1 MRFDPRAI
9 VGLLSAGLLCL
20 QLNSFAQEAPPT
32 SNEVDL
38 SSTQQSVAATTLPT
52 FSSVSINVGDV
63 ARTVTPTDYLTPA
76 ETIAVMQVL
85 AQGQQ
90 SILLGASG
98 NAVGGT
104 FHITSSITQNLH
116 SLVIPQGV
124 TAISDFANISAL
136 SMTGNFVNSGTFYA
150 VSSNSAI
157 TQAAINSANISN
169 LAGATITSVLPT
181 SGLAGCSN
189 LVSSLSLVLN
199 ATNNIY
205 NAGTIASSADLTMTA
220 GGAITNTSTASM
232 TAVMQA
238 VNNVN
243 LMSSLIENSGVIAAQ
258 MGNIN
263 IASATAQNLVINNIA
278 GRLEAALGSI
288 NIRDANFTS
297 KNHMLLWGG
306 DVVSEVLNIYS
317 GTGVA
322 RVNVND
328 LVGLTNIY
336 AGEAHV
342 QAATSSLNLG
352 TIELSGDPTFYNT
365 LGDVTINGPLEFAGA
380 PLAVVAK
387 GDILTASGVGNIK
400 TSSTTGHA
408 GAITLIAGA
417 DVHLVSGGPNDVLPT
432 NPQNPGDTTTQL
444 EIRGAS
450 STGGSIT
457 LTNVTALEAEG
468 STTSGTGDGG
478 AITLIAFADPD
489 DGSKGVI
496 SVPTGL
502 TIKSG
507 GRHANGNVTIIA
519 GATSGTSITTGAINV
534 NSVGSSTNVNG
545 TSQDTITAYAATPTL
560 TAGTYVYIQNGA
572 MTGSFTPGT
581 LQSATVNLG
590 TLTAKA
596 ANIDINAGGN
606 VTISSI
612 ADSSTAGTG
621 SYDGGSVVI
630 HSGADVSLGAVT
642 ASGVGTGKGGNVDIS
657 GDGVVSATSVTASAS
672 TSGAGGT
679 IAMYGGTSL
688 TPGTVT
694 AARVGSFAGG
704 KVTLS
709 GTDVILK
716 TVTTT
721 GGPLAVVASGNITT
735 ASLPTVIDTSSTT
748 GSGGALTLIAG
759 AAFTNTSTSQ
769 LSVTGASTTGGII
782 KLITPNAITGLTSQ
796 GSTTSGTGAGGN
808 ITLIAYGKPSDGSLG
823 TIQLPST
830 VQVRASGGVSG
841 GTNGTVTIIAGAGS
855 GTAIDMGSLASNI
868 GTLGTGAITVGTTA
882 ASITGGSVS
891 ISAGAITSGSFG
903 LGTQTSAG
911 VNIGNYTSAA
921 NIYIKSAS
929 VTDISSINTS
939 ANGGR
944 IDIISDSSLTV
955 TASSGTGL
963 IMRASGSGAN
973 TILLSASS
981 GAITLADDRT
991 FDAGTGGSVSFVADS
1006 AGGAINISSGNTV
1019 TIQNSTATFRAPN
1032 INLLGANSKITS
1044 TKTTGTGIIIDNGT
1058 VSETLTIKGPDSAT
1072 GGTISTSG
1080 SSVTVTAN
1088 NNQDVAFT
1096 KVAGTNTSTIN
1107 FNAPTTVTATNSTT
1121 SIASSVTVATNNA
1134 FTFNANNG
1142 TFTNNGTISS
1152 TDTTLRV
1159 QSTGTL
1165 LLNGTP
1171 AAATS
1176 ITGTNAQMIVSAASN
1191 LTVASDYAFSL
1202 SSTGT
1207 ASISSTSGSVE
1218 LQSGAEVTVSG
1229 GSSLSST
1236 TPLLAVS
1243 TSNLKLNDGSGF
1255 IINKT
1260 SNMGAQFTS
1269 PTSTLTVTLAND
1281 SDAHVQTT
1289 GASLS
1294 FAATGTSAAVNF
1306 TKSAG
1311 ADASSLA
1318 VTGGTVTVTSADSIS
1333 IGAAVTVSTNNTTS
1347 LTSNSLRQNGA
1358 LTASQGNV
1366 DITTNTVTANGS
1378 ISATQSGATIT
1389 VHNQSSPT
1397 TAMQLSGDLAF
1408 AGGAVTIT
1416 SNGTALTIAS
1426 GSDISAD
1433 NDITINNTGAN
1444 VTVAGSISAP
1454 SKTVAVNI
1462 SGSGNVLG
1470 GGGTIAA
1477 DSVEFSLANGDI
1489 GTSSQPIS
1497 TDTGD
1502 ISISSCDDVY
1512 ISNVSQLNFTNFGGG
1527 NIGLFTGDDLYIDQT
1542 INIAGNIQLVTAGT
1556 LHLDNTHS
1564 LTSTSGQI
1572 TLGADLLEINGSI
1585 TAGQITLYSAGTRE
1599 IAVGSTTNV
1608 SGKVDLN
1615 TSVLSLLSTSQ
1626 LTIGKSDSSANISL
1640 AGTVTLSSMSAV
1652 PVTNLTFATAGN
1664 FSSSTYAIQAGS
1676 NTVNFVAAGT
1686 VTVGSLT
1693 GTAPVLTMTGGN
1705 VTLTASVTDLHLGS
1719 SSVNT
1724 MNLTVAGNI
1733 VIDQN
1738 VSSTGSASLITTG
1751 NTSLSVASGK
1761 TLSST
1766 NGPMTISARSLSLSG
1781 NVTVSSGSL
1790 TIYPNDS
1797 QAVKVG
1803 ASGTTSGV
1811 FNLTTGVLSHVS
1823 ATSLVIGKSTMSGN
1837 ITIGG
1842 NIDLSTIAASSLPSM
1857 TFLTAG
1863 TFNSN
1868 NNSFTLGSGQL
1879 VVTSGG
1885 DLSINGITGTN
1896 PTVTLTGMGV
1906 WLLSPI
1912 STSAGTISVTANS
1925 WLAISGDI
1933 TMSSGGTLT
1942 VAQVTS
1948 NGPFNINANIGGSS
1962 TTVNLSSA
1970 CWQGLSQLSGVVIA
1984 NSLTLTVTGGN
1995 IGTSSNRFDTQ
2006 ASAITVNA
2014 SNRNAYLANSGTL
2027 TLNSSTAGYLDLS
2040 NDNNMTVS
2048 GALST
2053 SSMQLATSANNGSIT
2068 ISNNISSPSYL
2079 VLSAHGSGNI
2089 SQTTG
2094 SISTSAL
2101 CLISTSGNIGSSTA
2115 KINTNAFYL
2124 QVATTG
2130 NGYIQST
2137 GSVYVVQPTSGNT
2150 LSIQSGGQLEV
2161 GSTINATTLTL
2172 ASAGTIIITGN
2183 ITATT
2188 ATLNGSG
2195 NGNILRNGGVITA
2208 TTLALSTGSGTIGT
2222 SSNKISTTA
2231 TSISVSN
2238 TGGLHLNSTNTG
2250 TVTLTSIAS
2259 GYADVSV
2266 AGAMDATG
2274 DVNGT
2279 FGVELNSSGAM
2290 TVNDVAATNGSVSLT
2305 ADGGTL
2311 TIAAGAVVRADE
2323 GNLNIRQNDTTNGYI
2338 LIDAGANIGA
2348 FTVGTPNASKGNVT
2362 ITIGAPPSTPTAG
2375 STPSNV
2381 TEYIVAGGQIFYGA
2395 NGIDAQPS
2403 TNTLN
2408 AIGGTMIFD
2417 TGSRSSSAI
2426 TLGGGVTITADP
2438 PLLPDD
2444 SLVPGGPDAGINL
2457 GFSDIVIESHHLDG
2471 NYINPFLQPI
2481 AYTPSIAP
2489 DEEILEPIKGMAR
2502 TEFGTSTIRHSQFSK
2517 FNLEEGYVSHSS
2529 GDILVETKSDAVRIV
2544 AGKHSVQIAPNTVVL
2559 ISKEAQLIK
2568 VRPLYETS
2576 SNAVR
2581 VSTGNMST
2589 RVFAGQEL
2597 ILAEDE
2603 DSLKQTLGN
2612 DSIGRRKTHM
2622 DPIPNN
2628 GIIHRCEV
2636 SPISLIENNYILTKL
2651 IQSTH
2656 ERDKQVTK
2664 KLVKMAACM
2673 MSVTNSHGPYSSKP

>member
-20 QLNSFAQEAPPT
+20 QPYSFAQEAPPT

-52 FSSVSINVGDV
+52 FDSVSINVGDV
-63 ARTVTPTDYLTPA
+63 ARTITPTDHLTPA

-90 SILLGASG
+90 TILLGALG

-104 FHITSSITQNLH
+104 VHITSSITENLH

-124 TAISDFANISAL
+124 TVIGDFANISAL
-136 SMTGNFVNSGTFYA
+136 NMTGNFVNSGTFYA

-157 TQAAINSANISN
+157 TQAAISSANISN
-169 LAGATITSVLPT
+169 LAGATITSVLPAG
-181 SGLAGCSN
+181 GLAGCSN
-189 LVSSLSLVLN
+189 LVSSLSLLLS
-199 ATNNIY
+199 ATGNIY
-205 NAGTIASSADLTMTA
+205 NAGTIASSANLSLSA
-220 GGAITNTSTASM
+220 GGTITNTSTASL
-232 TAVMQA
+232 TAMMQA

-243 LMSSLIENSGVIAAQ
+243 LMSSLIENSGVIASQ

-306 DVVSEVLNIYS
+306 DVITQTLNIYS
-317 GTGVA
+317 GTGIA

-365 LGDVTINGPLEFAGA
+365 LGDVTINGPLVFAGA

-387 GDILTASGVGNIK
+387 GDIITASGVGDIK
-400 TSSTTGHA
+400 TSSTTGNA

-450 STGGSIT
+450 STGGSII
-457 LTNVTALEAEG
+457 LTDVTALEAEG
-468 STTSGTGDGG
+468 STTSGTGNGG

-496 SVPTGL
+496 SVPTGI

-507 GRHANGNVTIIA
+507 GRNANGNVTIIA
-519 GATSGTSITTGAINV
+519 GASSGTSITTGAINV
-534 NSVGSSTNVNG
+534 NSIGSATNINS
-545 TSQDTITAYAATPTL
+545 TSQDTISVYAATPTL
-560 TAGTYVYIQNGA
+560 TGSTYVYIQNGV

-581 LQSATVNLG
+581 LQSAAVSLG

-596 ANIDINAGGN
+596 GVMEMHAGGN
-606 VTISSI
+606 VTVSSI
-612 ADSSTAGTG
+612 ANSSTAGTG
-621 SYDGGSVVI
+621 SYDGGTVVI
-630 HSGADVSLGAVT
+630 HSGGDVSLGTVT
-642 ASGVGTGKGGNVDIS
+642 TSGVGTGNGGDVDVS
-657 GDGVVSATSVTASAS
+657 GDGAVSATSVTASAS

-688 TPGTVT
+688 TPGIVS
-694 AARVGSFAGG
+694 ASRAGSFAGG
-704 KVTLS
+704 KVILS
-709 GTDVILK
+709 GGDVILK
-716 TVTTT
+716 SVTTT

-735 ASLPTVIDTSSTT
+735 ASSPGVIDTSNSIA
-748 GSGGALTLIAG
+748 SGGALTMIAG
-759 AAFTNTSTSQ
+759 AAFTKTSTSQ
-769 LSVTGASTTGGII
+769 LTVTGASSTGGMI
-782 KLITPNAITGLTSQ
+782 KLISPNPITGLTSQ
-796 GSTTSGTGAGGN
+796 GSTTSGTGSGGN
-808 ITLIAYGKPSDGSLG
+808 INLIAYSKPSDGTLG
-823 TIQLPST
+823 TIQLPSN
-830 VQVRASGGVSG
+830 VQVRASGGISG
-841 GTNGTVTIIAGAGS
+841 GTNGAVTLIAGASSGS
-855 GTAIDMGSLASNI
+855 AIEMGSLASNL

-882 ASITGGSVS
+882 PS
-891 ISAGAITSGSFG
+891 ISGTLTISDGAVTSGSFG

-911 VNIGNYTSAA
+911 VSIGNYTSAA

-929 VTDISSINTS
+929 VTEISSINTS

-944 IDIISDSSLTV
+944 IDIVSDSSLTV

-973 TILLSASS
+973 VISLNASG

-991 FDAGTGGSVSFVADS
+991 FDAGTGGSVSFVSDVV
-1006 AGGAINISSGNTV
+1006 GGAINISSGNTV

-1032 INLLGANSKITS
+1032 INLLGANSRITS

-1058 VSETLTIKGPDSAT
+1058 VSEPLTIKGPDSAT
-1072 GGTISTSG
+1072 GGTISTNG

-1096 KVAGTNTSTIN
+1096 KVSGTNTSTIN
-1107 FNAPTTVTATNSTT
+1107 FNAPTTVTATNATT

-1191 LTVASDYAFSL
+1191 LTVASDYSFSL

-1218 LQSGAEVTVSG
+1218 LQAGAEVTVSG

-1243 TSNLKLNDGSGF
+1243 TSNLQLADGSGF
-1255 IINKT
+1255 VINKT
-1260 SNMGAQFTS
+1260 TNTGAQFTS
-1269 PTSTLTVTLAND
+1269 PTNTLSVTLAND

-1294 FAATGTSAAVNF
+1294 FDATGTSAAVNF
-1306 TKSAG
+1306 NKAAG

-1318 VTGGTVTVTSADSIS
+1318 VTGGTVAVSSADSIS
-1333 IGAAVTVSTNNTTS
+1333 IGAAVTVSTDNTTTLTSDS
-1347 LTSNSLRQNGA
+1347 LTHNGSLV
-1358 LTASQGNV
+1358 ASQGNV
-1366 DITTNTVTANGS
+1366 DITTNTITANGS
-1378 ISATQSGATIT
+1378 ISATQTGATIT
-1389 VHNQSSPT
+1389 VHNQISPT

-1416 SNGTALTIAS
+1416 SNGTAFSIAS

-1433 NDITINNTGAN
+1433 NNITINNTNAN
-1444 VTVAGSISAP
+1444 VTIAGSISAP
-1454 SKTVAVNI
+1454 TKTVAVNI
-1462 SGSGNVLG
+1462 SGAGNLIG

-1502 ISISSCDDVY
+1502 IEISSGDDVY

-1527 NIGLFTGDDLYIDQT
+1527 NIGLFTGDDLHIDET
-1542 INIAGNIQLVTAGT
+1542 INIVGNIQLVTAGT
-1556 LHLDNTHS
+1556 LHLPTTHS

-1572 TLGADLLEINGSI
+1572 TLGADLLDINGNI
-1585 TAGQITLYSAGTRE
+1585 TAGQITLYSTGTRE
-1599 IAVGSTTNV
+1599 IAVGSTTSV

-1615 TSVLSLLSTSQ
+1615 TSVLALLSTSQ
-1626 LTIGKSDSSANISL
+1626 LIIGKSDSSANISL
-1640 AGTVTLSSMSAV
+1640 AGNVTLSTMSAV

-1676 NTVNFVAAGT
+1676 NTVNFVAGGT

-1693 GTAPVLTMTGGN
+1693 GTAPVLTLTGGN

-1733 VIDQN
+1733 VVDQN
-1738 VSSTGSASLITTG
+1738 VSSTGSASLVTTG

-1781 NVTVSSGSL
+1781 NVSVTSGTL

-1797 QAVKVG
+1797 QSVKVG
-1803 ASGTTSGV
+1803 ATGTTSGV

-1823 ATSLVIGKSTMSGN
+1823 ATSLVVGKSTMSGN
-1837 ITIGG
+1837 ITIDG
-1842 NIDLSTIAASSLPSM
+1842 NIDLSTIAASSLSSM
-1857 TFLTAG
+1857 SFLTAG

-1885 DLSINGITGTN
+1885 DLSIHGITGTN

-1912 STSAGTISVTANS
+1912 STTAGTISVTANS
-1925 WLAISGDI
+1925 WFAISGAI
-1933 TMSSGGTLT
+1933 TMSGSGTLNL
-1942 VAQVTS
+1942 AQTAG
-1948 NGPFNINANIGGSS
+1948 NGPFNINANIGGNSA
-1962 TTVNLSSA
+1962 TVNLSSA
-1970 CWQGLSQLSGVVIA
+1970 CWQPLNQMSGVITA
-1984 NSLTLTVTGGN
+1984 NALSITVTGGD
-1995 IGTSSNRFDTQ
+1995 IGTSTSRVNTQ
-2006 ASAITVNA
+2006 ASYLVVNA
-2014 SNRNAYLANSGTL
+2014 TNRNAYITNSGAL
-2027 TLNSSTAGYLDLS
+2027 TLNNSSAGYLDLR
-2040 NDNNMTVS
+2040 NNNNITVS
-2048 GALST
+2048 GTLST

-2068 ISNNISSPSYL
+2068 VSNNISSPNYL
-2079 VLSAHGSGNI
+2079 ILATHGSGAI

-2101 CLISTSGNIGSSTA
+2101 HLISTSGNIGSSTA
-2115 KINTNAFYL
+2115 KINTNTFYL
-2124 QVATTG
+2124 QAATTG
-2130 NGYIQST
+2130 NAYVQST
-2137 GSVYVVQPTSGNT
+2137 GSVYIVQPTSGNT
-2150 LSIQSGGQLEV
+2150 LFIQSGGQLEV

-2172 ASAGTIIITGN
+2172 ASGGTLIITGN

-2188 ATLNGSG
+2188 ATLSGIG

-2231 TSISVSN
+2231 TSISISN

-2250 TVTLTSIAS
+2250 TVTLTSITS

-2266 AGAMDATG
+2266 AGALDATG

-2279 FGVELNSSGAM
+2279 FGIELTSGGAM
-2290 TVNDVAATNGSVSLT
+2290 TVNDAAATNGSISFT
-2305 ADGGTL
+2305 AGGGTL

-2348 FTVGTPNASKGNVT
+2348 FTVGTPTAAKGNVT

-2381 TEYIVAGGQIFYGA
+2381 TEYIVMGGQIFYGA

-2444 SLVPGGPDAGINL
+2444 SLVPGGPGSDINL
-2457 GFSDIVIESHHLDG
+2457 GFNDIVIESHHLDG
-2471 NYINPFLQPI
+2471 GYINPFLQPI
-2481 AYTPSIAP
+2481 AYTPSVAP

-2517 FNLEEGYVSHSS
+2517 FNLEEGYVSHGS
-2529 GDILVETKSDAVRIV
+2529 GDILVETKSDTLRIV
-2544 AGKHSVQIAPNTVVL
+2544 AGKHSIQIAPNTVVL

-2603 DSLKQTLGN
+2603 DSLRQTLGN

-2628 GIIHRCEV
+2628 GVVHRCEV

-2651 IQSTH
+2651 VQSTH

-2673 MSVTNSHGPYSSKP
+2673 MSVTNNHGPYSSRP